1 MYIRTQTHTNIN
13 TNFEATEI
21 QKPKGKQ
28 YKEIKS
34 NVAAILN
41 SILEEGILRLF
52 GGDINEMRVAVNLAN
67 IWGRS
72 FQEGKTAR
80 KKDEGT

>member
-1 MYIRTQTHTNIN
+1 M
-13 TNFEATEI
+13 
-21 QKPKGKQ
+21 
-28 YKEIKS
+28 
-34 NVAAILN
+34 AAILN